1 MVANPMQRKARN
13 SFLLGMAITL
23 IVCAIVGVIL
33 YFALS
38 GQQKDK
44 EEQEEVL
51 TYAYRLK
58 TAVQSGGEITFN
70 MVESVLVTE
79 KAVPAG
85 AFPSK
90 TKITNSKGKETW
102 VDSAFPSGYKSKLDL
117 SAGTILSYDLVYE
130 GEELT
135 NDTRYV
141 EYNMLVLPTTIDV
154 GDYIDIRLTL
164 SNGQDLIVISKKE
177 VKSMIGD
184 TIGLELS
191 EGEILIMESAIV
203 EAYVMTASK
212 LYAIQYI
219 EPGMQEAATNTYTPT
234 EAVQGLMQR
243 NPNLTT
249 EAKTE
254 FQNRFNADIRTWTN
268 ADKNAYAA
276 SSQANLE
283 TGIQQQI
290 ENARAAREAYLSG
303 LTSY

>member
-13 SFLLGMAITL
+13 SFLLGMFITL
-23 IVCAIVGVIL
+23 IVCVLVGVLL
-33 YFALS
+33 YFVLS
-38 GQQKDK
+38 GQEKEK
-44 EEQEEVL
+44 EEQEGVL

-58 TAVQSGGEITFN
+58 TDVRSGEEITSN

-79 KAVPAG
+79 KAVPTG

-90 TKITNSKGKETW
+90 TKTKNSKGKETW
-102 VDSAFPSGYKSKLDL
+102 VDTVFPSGYKSKLDL
-117 SAGTILSYDLVYE
+117 GAGTILSDVLVYE

-135 NDTRYV
+135 NDVRYV
-141 EYNMLVLPTTIDV
+141 EYNMLVLPTTIME
-154 GDYIDIRLTL
+154 GDYIDIRITL
-164 SNGQDLIVISKKE
+164 PNGQDLIVVSKKE

-191 EGEILIMESAIV
+191 EGEILMMESAIV

-243 NPNLTT
+243 NPNLTA
-249 EAKTE
+249 EAKTD
-254 FQNRFNADIRTWTN
+254 FQNRFNADIRVWTN

-276 SSQANLE
+276 SSQTNLE
-283 TGIQQQI
+283 TGIQEEI

>member
-13 SFLLGMAITL
+13 SFLTGMLITL
-23 IVCAIVGVIL
+23 AVCVLVGVL
-33 YFALS
+33 VYFSLS
-38 GQQKDK
+38 KQDKMK
-44 EEQEEVL
+44 EEEEGVL

-58 TAVQSGGEITFN
+58 VNVRSGEEITFDK
-70 MVESVLVTE
+70 VESVLVTE
-79 KAVPAG
+79 KAVPTG
-85 AFPSK
+85 AFASK
-90 TKITNSKGKETW
+90 TKIKNAKGDETW

-117 SAGTILSYDLVYE
+117 NAGTILANNLVYE
-130 GEELT
+130 GEKIT
-135 NDTRYV
+135 NDVRYV
-141 EYNMLVLPTTIDV
+141 EYNMLVLPTTMMV
-154 GDYIDIRLTL
+154 GDYIDVRITL
-164 SNGQDLIVISKKE
+164 PNGQDLIVVSKKE

-184 TIGLELS
+184 TIGLELT
-191 EGEILIMESAIV
+191 EGEILMMESAIV

-219 EPGMQEAATNTYTPT
+219 EPGMQEASTNTYTPT

-249 EAKTE
+249 EAKTD

-268 ADKNAYAA
+268 SDKNAYATT
-276 SSQANLE
+276 SQSNLE
-283 TGIQQQI
+283 EGLKKEI

>member
-13 SFLLGMAITL
+13 SFLLGMTITL
-23 IVCAIVGVIL
+23 IVCALIGVAVFL
-33 YFALS
+33 LLS
-38 GQQKDK
+38 GQDKEK
-44 EEQEEVL
+44 EEQEGIL

-58 TAVQSGGEITFN
+58 TDVRSGEEITFD

-79 KAVPAG
+79 KAVPLG

-117 SAGTILSYDLVYE
+117 NAGTILADNLVYE

-135 NDTRYV
+135 NDIRYV
-141 EYNMLVLPTTIDV
+141 EYNMLVLPTTIMV
-154 GDYIDIRLTL
+154 GDYIDVRITL
-164 SNGQDLIVISKKE
+164 SNGQDLIVVSKKE

-184 TIGLELS
+184 TIGLELT
-191 EGEILIMESAIV
+191 EGEILMMESAIV

-234 EAVQGLMQR
+234 EAVQGLIER

-254 FQNRFNADIRTWTN
+254 FQNRFNADIRIWTN
-268 ADKNAYAA
+268 ADKNSYAA
-276 SSQANLE
+276 SAQTNLE
-283 TGIQQQI
+283 TGIQEEI